1 MRFTSARP
9 TAFGGAPGG
18 LRITPWVKR
27 LLIANAAVFLVTVA
41 VGYGL
46 MADLFAFSPDR
57 LLTRPWGMLT
67 YMFVHAG
74 LWHLLIN
81 LLFIFFFGPPLESRW
96 GSDLFIKF
104 YLICGL
110 GGVLLSFVFSGA
122 SIVGAS
128 AACYGILLA
137 FAMIWPNATVYI
149 WGLVPV
155 KVKWLV
161 IFMVAL
167 SFASAIGPTRD
178 GVAHL
183 AHLGGAVAG
192 FLLLQSGLMPGSG
205 RSSAAPADWG
215 PGAQAAGRGR
225 PTGRG
230 WGRAFSR
237 GSGRAS
243 ARGSGRAS
251 SRGSRRAVPGRPGQR
266 RGFKF
271 GDLWRRKEGPRAS
284 GKAKPRSESPRVIE
298 VFDRQSAEKRAARE
312 SAELDRVDAVLDKI
326 SSEGINS
333 LTPEER
339 ELLDRVS
346 RQTRAN

>member
-1 MRFTSARP
+1 MRFSQAPP

-18 LRITPWVKR
+18 MRVTPWVKR
-27 LLIANAAVFLVTVA
+27 LLIANAAVFLVTVV

-46 MADLFAFSPDR
+46 MADLFAFSPGR

-74 LWHLLIN
+74 LWHLLMN

-110 GGVLLSFVFSGA
+110 GGVLLSFAFSGA

-128 AACYGILLA
+128 AACYGLLLA

-167 SFASAIGPTRD
+167 SFASAIGPARD

-183 AHLGGAVAG
+183 AHLGGAIAG

-215 PGAQAAGRGR
+215 PGARAA
-225 PTGRG
+225 
-230 WGRAFSR
+230 
-237 GSGRAS
+237 
-243 ARGSGRAS
+243 
-251 SRGSRRAVPGRPGQR
+251 GSRRTGRRSPGSAARRRPGQN
-266 RGFKF
+266 RGFKLA
-271 GDLWRRKEGPRAS
+271 DLLRRREGPRAS
-284 GKAKPRSESPRVIE
+284 GRKKPRSESPRVIE
-298 VFDRQSAEKRAARE
+298 VFERQSAEKRSARE
-312 SAELDRVDAVLDKI
+312 QAELDRVDAVLDKI

-339 ELLDRVS
+339 DLLDRVS